1 MSKDIDFSKV
11 DVKFYERMCYP
22 KHNQDLHIHSE
33 DVRDIVPVLK
43 KNSQK

>member
-1 MSKDIDFSKV
+1 MKECVIQ
-11 DVKFYERMCYP
+11 

-43 KNSQK
+43 KEQAKSDS